1 MILILA
7 WLYGILEYSFYDRLI
22 LISLPIDSLKY
33 NDYRIW
39 RSGHVNGL
47 IVEGDHGGG
56 VVWDDRNSRRRSSK
70 WVAIGRIATLLD
82 LDLSICIINDQLNTP
97 RSDKLNDVPEKS
109 QKAGQAKILP
119 EHSKVH
125 FVEVQLFAIL
135 LTFLLQEESEE

>member
-1 MILILA
+1 MISI
-7 WLYGILEYSFYDRLI
+7 
-22 LISLPIDSLKY
+22 PIDSLKY

-47 IVEGDHGGG
+47 IVEGDHGG

-70 WVAIGRIATLLD
+70 WAAIGRIATLLD

>member
-1 MILILA
+1 M
-7 WLYGILEYSFYDRLI
+7 
-22 LISLPIDSLKY
+22 
-33 NDYRIW
+33 
-39 RSGHVNGL
+39 

-56 VVWDDRNSRRRSSK
+56 VVWDDRNSRWRSSK
-70 WVAIGRIATLLD
+70 WAAIGRIATLLD

-109 QKAGQAKILP
+109 QKASQAKILP